1 MPATLIAAL
10 RFLTRLPIPG
20 PETRSAHLGGAVAWF
35 PLVGALVGLA
45 TAGVY
50 VLALGLWPAPLAAV
64 LAVGF
69 GLLLT
74 GGFHEDGA
82 TDAADGLGGGWT
94 TERVVE
100 IMRDS
105 RIGAYGAMALWVLL
119 SLRWA
124 ALVAMDRRALVLL
137 PLAMAWGRWSIAV
150 LLKALPP
157 ASRGLASQVHEGMG
171 WTPVLLASGL
181 VALLTYAAHA
191 LGFLGLG
198 DLWKPAAASGIV
210 VLAWTLYLKQRL
222 GGQTGDL
229 LGAGNQLVEAAV
241 LLAWIAR

>member
-20 PETRSAHLGGAVAWF
+20 PETRSSHLGGAVAWF

-45 TAGVY
+45 TAGVFA
-50 VLALGLWPAPLAAV
+50 LALGLWPAPLAAV

-119 SLRWA
+119 GLRWA
-124 ALVAMDRRALVLL
+124 ALVALDRKALVAL

-150 LLKALPP
+150 QLKALAP
-157 ASRGLASQVHEGMG
+157 ASQGLASQVHQGMG
-171 WTPVLLASGL
+171 WMPVLLASGMVGL
-181 VALLTYAAHA
+181 VTLAAHA
-191 LGFLGLG
+191 LGFLGMAG
-198 DLWKPAAASGIV
+198 LWKPAAASGIA
-210 VLAWTLYLKQRL
+210 VLAWILYLKQRL

-241 LLAWIAR
+241 LLTWIAR